1 MPELESPPQ
10 LDPAL
15 SELVRLAADRP
26 PAEAGPRA
34 IPVERA
40 GVDERLLYSLEEK
53 VDELEHLL
61 RTQAEAAQQREQ
73 LRELELRSLQHDLAL
88 KEQYVI
94 QLEAQ
99 LHTIEASRD
108 EAAAALAATQAELA
122 ETARRLAEVG
132 ALADAIQR
140 QLSYRIAR
148 RGVEALKQTGPLY
161 RVLRVGARVVLG
173 R

>member
-1 MPELESPPQ
+1 VPELESPPQ

-15 SELVRLAADRP
+15 SELVRLATERP
-26 PAEAGPRA
+26 APDDGPSA

-53 VDELEHLL
+53 VDELEQ
-61 RTQAEAAQQREQ
+61 RMRAQAETAQQ
-73 LRELELRSLQHDLAL
+73 RELELRALQHDLAL

-99 LHTIEASRD
+99 LQAIEASRD
-108 EAAAALAATQAELA
+108 EAATALAATQSELG
-122 ETARRLAEVG
+122 ETARRLAEMG